1 MLSSRQSGHRTNS
14 LALPICPQAATPQ
27 SASNKHMVDLVTPP
41 SANTRAAAN
50 SQGGKKL
57 FE

>member
-14 LALPICPQAATPQ
+14 LALPICPQPSPQ